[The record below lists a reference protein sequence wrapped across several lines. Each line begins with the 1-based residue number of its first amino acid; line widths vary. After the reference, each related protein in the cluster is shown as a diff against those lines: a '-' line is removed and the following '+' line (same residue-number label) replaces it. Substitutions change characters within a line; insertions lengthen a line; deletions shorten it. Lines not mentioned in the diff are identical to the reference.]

1 MILSSQLLC
10 YFYLMWTWLDYIIVN
25 PVNTPVFPCSLN
37 SIDVLSIKF
46 MFFSLAQKLCV
57 YTLCV
62 YTYFRPFFFNS
73 SMRSLTSYTVL
84 SRYFQF
90 SDPPKS
96 RNSKNCCG
104 DARALNAP
112 FPASPPVIIIKY
124 QTPSIYKHGTYITNV
139 PYHISVTDLIWFP
152 THSYFHPD
160 QNIMA
165 KVQSFFPN

>member
-1 MILSSQLLC
+1 MFIILYLPFCIKFINKYEKIILSSQLLC

-46 MFFSLAQKLCV
+46 MFFSLAQKLCI
-57 YTLCV
+57 YTC
-62 YTYFRPFFFNS
+62 FCPFFLIPLNS
-73 SMRSLTSYTVL
+73 SMHSLTSYTVL

-104 DARALNAP
+104 DARALAAP
-112 FPASPPVIIIKY
+112 FSASPPVIIKF
-124 QTPSIYKHGTYITNV
+124 QTPST
-139 PYHISVTDLIWFP
+139 
-152 THSYFHPD
+152 
-160 QNIMA
+160 
-165 KVQSFFPN
+165 